1 MAAARAPRHTLSL
14 SSYLLVG
21 HLVTR
26 MARVCAGLAAASPRI
41 HDPRHQRV
49 ALFRPGLLARP
60 SPCAPGGDRL
70 AAARAGG
77 LPAAGVA
84 AAVDPLPDRPGQ
96 HPCAAASCAA
106 DARDRP
112 DHRRTAG
119 APPAGG
125 GQTLLRGA
133 GAPPRRPPP
142 PTPPVRRGAG
152 PAAPPHPRAG
162 GPPPAGGA
170 KPTRR
175 GGPPPSSPM

>member
-96 HPCAAASCAA
+96 HPCAAASCPA

-112 DHRRTAG
+112 DHRRAAAAPRSGG
-119 APPAGG
+119 AQLQGG
-125 GQTLLRGA
+125 AAVLGW
-133 GAPPRRPPP
+133 
-142 PTPPVRRGAG
+142 G
-152 PAAPPHPRAG
+152 PAARVHLDRPGRAALYPVAAPDG
-162 GPPPAGGA
+162 GP
-170 KPTRR
+170 
-175 GGPPPSSPM
+175 